1 MSRRLIFFLFTLAVA
16 LAGALLVRSAL
27 RSKDASIRA
36 LRQSTVYVVVAARAL
51 SPGETVDSAGLKMV
65 AWPREQMPP
74 GAFIDPAGVIG
85 KVVRN
90 SLSTNQPVVESALLE
105 PNKTGGVLPLLIPA
119 GMRAMSIAV
128 DEVSDMAGFVLPHS
142 RVDVLVSVVPSG
154 GAGAGPGGVGDLS
167 KIVLQNI
174 EVLAAAQ
181 ILEAGPDQPHVARVV
196 TLLVTPEQAE
206 RLAAANRLGTL
217 QLAMRN
223 FGDQQRPL
231 TPGVS
236 VAGLLGVPPQIVP
249 SASTL
254 SAPLVST
261 DHYRF
266 RARAQVKAVEV
277 IRNGTD
283 HQTIDFLADGRLRPS
298 LAPAAAPTQTSPDAQ
313 PGH

>member
-27 RSKDASIRA
+27 RSKDASIQA

-74 GAFIDPAGVIG
+74 GAFIDLAGVIG

-142 RVDVLVSVVPSG
+142 RVDVLVSVVPRWRRRCRSRGDRGPEQDRLAEYRGVGGGPDSG
-154 GAGAGPGGVGDLS
+154 GGTGPAPRRQGGDL
-167 KIVLQNI
+167 
-174 EVLAAAQ
+174 
-181 ILEAGPDQPHVARVV
+181 AGD
-196 TLLVTPEQAE
+196 
-206 RLAAANRLGTL
+206 
-217 QLAMRN
+217 
-223 FGDQQRPL
+223 
-231 TPGVS
+231 S
-236 VAGLLGVPPQIVP
+236 
-249 SASTL
+249 
-254 SAPLVST
+254 
-261 DHYRF
+261 
-266 RARAQVKAVEV
+266 
-277 IRNGTD
+277 
-283 HQTIDFLADGRLRPS
+283 
-298 LAPAAAPTQTSPDAQ
+298 
-313 PGH
+313 